1 MPPANVSGECVWGF
15 IVRMYIECTFQFIEA
30 VSTLLD
36 HISIEISLSI
46 NGSNLAQRYIS
57 ATNDAF
63 ICEILLCIF
72 RV

>member
-1 MPPANVSGECVWGF
+1 MINLSWQ
-15 IVRMYIECTFQFIEA
+15 IYISAIFLLQKNFKSQNTLL
-30 VSTLLD
+30 STLLD